1 MYKLVLYGAGK
12 RCIKLFGLLKQ
23 SSIELAAVIDSDCN
37 KWGEEVEGYLIES
50 PDRILE
56 LKEAYV
62 CITIGNENIRK
73 EVRRD
78 LQNKYQYD
86 LTKEISSNRLIL
98 DLYESNEKMKQ
109 NILSKNVESNR
120 KESILFDC
128 LNGFILGGI
137 EEWTIGI
144 CDALI
149 KSGKENIYV
158 IARQGVYTIPEVL
171 ENHMVCVDR
180 DSCESFSIKAVWDLV
195 EVIVNK
201 LPCKVITTQPDDM
214 LIAAYLIKCCYPDLI
229 EIISTIRAGG
239 TEWVYERYLDFR
251 KCTDV
256 YIGVSQDIREDMVQR
271 GVRPEKVLLM
281 SVPFACEE
289 EINRTY
295 TEERL
300 VPIRIGYAGRM
311 ENAQKR
317 MDLLLQLLAEL
328 EAKKV
333 IYKMELAGDGVMREE
348 MEEFVTANQLT
359 NKVEFLGRIPRSE
372 IPAFWK
378 RQDICVNIADFEGRS
393 HSIIEA
399 MGNGAV
405 PVVTATSGVRED
417 ITDDLNGYIVPLRD
431 YHTMAE
437 KIEYLAEH
445 RERLAEMGKL
455 AHDAVYPKSR
465 MENHLKFWED
475 VFSHKV
481 W

>member
-12 RCIKLFGLLKQ
+12 RCIKLCGLLKQ
-23 SSIELAAVIDSDCN
+23 SAIEIAAILDSDCN

-50 PDRILE
+50 PDKMYE

-62 CITIGNENIRK
+62 YITVGNKDMQKAI
-73 EVRRD
+73 RRD
-78 LQNKYQYD
+78 LQSKYQYD
-86 LTKEISSNRLIL
+86 LTKEIHYNRLIL
-98 DLYESNEKMKQ
+98 DIYESNEKMKE
-109 NILSKNVESNR
+109 NILSKNVERNR
-120 KESILFDC
+120 KESFLFDC
-128 LNGFILGGI
+128 LNGLILGGI

-158 IARQGVYTIPEVL
+158 IAKQGSYTIPKVL
-171 ENHMVCVDR
+171 ENHIVCVDR
-180 DSCESFSIKAVWDLV
+180 DSCEISSIKAVWDLV
-195 EVIVNK
+195 EVIINK
-201 LPCKVITTQPDDM
+201 LPCKVITTQPGDLM
-214 LIAAYLIKCCYPDLI
+214 IAAYLVKCCYPDLI
-229 EIISTIRAGG
+229 EIISTIRGG
-239 TEWVYERYLDFR
+239 GVEWIYERYMDFK
-251 KCTDV
+251 KCPDV
-256 YIGVSQDIREDMVQR
+256 YIGVSQDIREDMIQK
-271 GVRPEKVLLM
+271 GIRPEKVLTM
-281 SVPFACEE
+281 SVPFACEKE
-289 EINRTY
+289 LNRTY
-295 TEERL
+295 TEDRL
-300 VPIRIGYAGRM
+300 KPICIGYAGRM

-317 MDLLLQLLAEL
+317 MDLLLKLLAEL
-328 EAKKV
+328 EEKKV
-333 IYKMELAGDGVMREE
+333 IYNVELAGDGVMREE
-348 MEEFVTANQLT
+348 MERFVVANRLT
-359 NKVEFLGRIPRSE
+359 NKVKFLGRIPRSE

-378 RQDICVNIADFEGRS
+378 RQDICVNIADYEGRS

-417 ITDDLNGYIVPLRD
+417 ITDDVNGYIVPLRD

-437 KIEYLAEH
+437 KIVYLTEH

-475 VFSHKV
+475 VLSHKI